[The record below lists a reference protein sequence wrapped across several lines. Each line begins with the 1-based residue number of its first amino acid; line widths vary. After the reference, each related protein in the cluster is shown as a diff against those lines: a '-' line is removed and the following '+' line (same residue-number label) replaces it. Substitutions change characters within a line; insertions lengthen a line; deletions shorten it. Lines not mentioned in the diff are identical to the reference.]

1 MNPLDFSAIDQT
13 IPRRLPV
20 LDRYVSGQH
29 DHQPLMGVTALLIQ
43 HQLGNHLPQAAAL
56 LALGLKREQVI
67 WVDVPYTA
75 RPQVREAMV
84 KELRLDPGCFRVHD
98 FQVLDRY
105 PPYQMARLQ
114 RVVHDLL
121 RDPPERL
128 VVLDDGAYFIE
139 AAACFV
145 RQFPSVAVVEQTTR
159 GLIKVEEGAV
169 LGRYARRLPIVNVAR
184 SRPKTTLEPPF
195 IGRAV
200 CDSLSR
206 HIDQLPRGGDL
217 HCLVLGFG
225 AIGARVAEYLP
236 ERLGCGRGQVH
247 VFDPVPARQQL
258 AQRAGFPSWDRGDL
272 KSRFNLVVGCSGRQS
287 FTLDDRDHLADG
299 AILASAS
306 SGTVELSR
314 QDFIELANVSP
325 LDDISVEPVEAN
337 RGVHSDLRIRL
348 LDREVTF
355 VNGGFPVN
363 FDGRIN
369 CIPGRYIQPTAAMMV
384 AATVQAA
391 ALLETSRTGLIDL
404 DPDFCAWIDREF
416 RAELGDEAALLD
428 DRVLAANSCRGSD
441 G

>member
-1 MNPLDFSAIDQT
+1 MTPLDFSTIDQT

-20 LDRYVSGQH
+20 LDRYVSSQH
-29 DHQPLMGVTALLIQ
+29 GRQPLEGVTALLIQ
-43 HQLGNHLPQAAAL
+43 HQLGNHFPQAAAL

-75 RPQVREAMV
+75 CPQVREAV
-84 KELRLDPGCFRVHD
+84 IEELRLDPGCFRVHD

-105 PPYQMARLQ
+105 PPYQMARIQ
-114 RVVHDLL
+114 RVMHDLL

-145 RQFPSVAVVEQTTR
+145 RQLPSVAVVEQTTR
-159 GLIKVEEGAV
+159 GLIKIEESPA
-169 LGRYARRLPIVNVAR
+169 LSRYARRLPIVNVAR
-184 SRPKTTLEPPF
+184 SKPKSTLEPPF

-206 HIDQLPRGGDL
+206 YLDQLPHGGDL
-217 HCLVLGFG
+217 RCLVLGFG

-236 ERLGCGRGQVH
+236 ERLCCERGQVH
-247 VFDPVPARQQL
+247 VFDPDHARQQL
-258 AQRAGFPSWDRGDL
+258 AQYAGFPPWDRGSPDACF
-272 KSRFNLVVGCSGRQS
+272 KLVVGCSGRRS
-287 FTLDDRDHLADG
+287 FTLDDRDHLANG

-314 QDFIELANVSP
+314 QDFIELANISP
-325 LDDISVEPVEAN
+325 LDDISVEPVQPD
-337 RGVHSDLRIRL
+337 RGVHCDLRIRL
-348 LDREVTF
+348 PDREVTF

-369 CIPGRYIQPTAAMMV
+369 CIPSRYIQPTPAMMV

-404 DPDFCAWIDREF
+404 DPEFCAWINREF
-416 RAELGDEAALLD
+416 RAELEDEAALLD
-428 DRVLAANSCRGSD
+428 DGVLAASSHRGSR